1 LSKKYHPDKNQG
13 DPTTLEKFQDVAAA
27 YEALSD
33 PEKRRKYDR
42 GGEDALNE

>member
-1 LSKKYHPDKNQG
+1 M
-13 DPTTLEKFQDVAAA
+13 KFTDVAAA

-42 GGEDALNE
+42 GGEEAVNEPDAPPNPFGSMFGDLFG